1 MLGLGRIGD
10 LIDGLNLDI
19 MAIRVGTA
27 GYIAKETVAVNTKY
41 ASCVAAH
48 KVDQGVTKVKE
59 EAKEVAGKVKATVDT
74 MKKDMQEKKEAKAKA
89 KEKAETENKN
99 ESSEENRHRH
109 RYEFNNSY
117 REEIEKAGMRI
128 SGTSPDNMLV
138 ETVEVETVEPENESG
153 FQDLQRGVIY
163 GPDFSDLIIKEE
175 VKPEPAAVEPEV
187 VQEPIVET
195 EASEPKVFTRETPSS
210 KKEVTV
216 RDIEKLVREDA
227 QQQIKGKKKKR

>member
-99 ESSEENRHRH
+99 ESSEENTT
-109 RYEFNNSY
+109 EVVEPVAVVEDV
-117 REEIEKAGMRI
+117 EEIQPEE
-128 SGTSPDNMLV
+128 TPV
-138 ETVEVETVEPENESG
+138 ETVEVEIVEPENESG

-227 QQQIKGKKKKR
+227 QQQIKGKKNKR